1 MLTTR
6 RTFIASALSLA
17 MAATAPAAFAD
28 DRGTPEQA
36 EALAKKAAQ
45 HVKEVGPEKA
55 FADFTNDAT
64 WHDRDLFVYAYD
76 FKGVCVA
83 NGGVKALVGKDMSE
97 SADPITGDKIVAA
110 QIKIATGAG
119 EGWHEYHFSNPATKK
134 IEKKKTYL
142 IRVGDYYVGVGAYI
156 AG

>member
-6 RTFIASALSLA
+6 RIFVTSTLCLGLA
-17 MAATAPAAFAD
+17 AAAPAAFAD

-36 EALAKKAAQ
+36 QALAKKAAQ
-45 HVKEVGPEKA
+45 HVKEVGAEKA
-55 FADFTNDAT
+55 FADFTNDPA

-76 FKGVCVA
+76 FKGICVA

-97 SADPITGDKIVAA
+97 ATDPITGAKIVAD

-134 IEKKKTYL
+134 IEQKKTYL
-142 IRVGDYYVGVGAYI
+142 IRVGDHYLGVGAYI
-156 AG
+156 GS